1 MRYYLIHM
9 YTGWVRSFAAMA
21 ELVEFVRASGFTRQQ
36 MYSYLVIHGMGAWSS
51 VAAELPTGPADPAA
65 APPMD
70 LQDPF

>member
-9 YTGWVRSFAAMA
+9 YTGWVRGFPSEEKLVSFVK
-21 ELVEFVRASGFTRQQ
+21 EHGFTRQQ
-36 MYSYLVIHGMGAWSS
+36 MYSYLVIEGMGLWSS
-51 VAAELPTGPADPAA
+51 VASQLPAGPPDPAM